1 MDTVAKPMR
10 ENRTIIVDVQHETT
24 DVQLL
29 GDGKAFLALVMAF
42 ILCLGF
48 QLKHKATWRGGGCLD
63 APLAVRPC
71 PPVGAHYCKPKN
83 KYQRFVEF
91 YTHEVV
97 CKRLTPLVTR
107 G

>member
-10 ENRTIIVDVQHETT
+10 ENRTIMVDVQHETT

-48 QLKHKATWRGGGCLD
+48 QLKHKATWRGGGCLTRHSHY
-63 APLAVRPC
+63 VR
-71 PPVGAHYCKPKN
+71 VRLGGLTIASPKTTI
-83 KYQRFVEF
+83 KGSYSSILI
-91 YTHEVV
+91 
-97 CKRLTPLVTR
+97 K
-107 G
+107 